1 MADNNTETATEEV
14 AAVENTQPEATPEA
28 AAPAAAPVAPAPAPS
43 RPILNGDLSP
53 DLQVSSSDEPRK
65 EVEGGR
71 SYEIT
76 YIVIANNPE
85 ALDKSQASL
94 KAIIEENGGAV
105 DNVRVSEVRRLS
117 YPIAKRNEGIYV
129 VANARFQ
136 KQLTEELDR
145 HFKLDE
151 AVLRHI
157 ILREE
162 A

>member
-1 MADNNTETATEEV
+1 MADNNNTETATEEV
-14 AAVENTQPEATPEA
+14 AAVENTQPEAA
-28 AAPAAAPVAPAPAPS
+28 QAPAPVQAPTPLS
-43 RPILNGDLSP
+43 RSINGDLSS
-53 DLQVSSSDEPRK
+53 DLQVSDPNEPRK

-85 ALDKSQASL
+85 ALDKSQASV
-94 KAIIEENGGAV
+94 KSVIEASGGAV

-117 YPIAKRNEGIYV
+117 YPIAKRTEGIYV
-129 VANARFQ
+129 VTNARFQ
-136 KQLTEELDR
+136 KALTEELDR

-157 ILREE
+157 ILRDEV
-162 A
+162 